1 MKYYSI
7 RNAMCSVAEN
17 FNIVIFALLD
27 SGIMSIVY
35 GNWVFTLLWYG
46 LFYSAPVQ
54 NFGVGF
60 QRNVFLKLT
69 KTSGQLFST
78 ELVRS
83 LRMQSNMRIGVRLLS
98 PELFGFYSFAN
109 SAGVGLSQSINHAFN
124 TALYPYRCDKHR
136 SAQFKKYI
144 PKVYLITCSV
154 GTLFL
159 KKAILAPFMC
169 PYYSN
174 IFGNKILWW

>member
-1 MKYYSI
+1 LVNIKVFLIQRQGNMKYYSI
-7 RNAMCSVAEN
+7 RNAMCSVAES

-35 GNWVFTLLWYG
+35 GNWVFTLLWLG

-83 LRMQSNMRIGVRLLS
+83 LRMQSNMRIGVRLLR

-109 SAGVGLSQSINHAFN
+109 SAGVGLSQLIMPLIPRFTLIGVTNTEALNSKSIS
-124 TALYPYRCDKHR
+124 LRC
-136 SAQFKKYI
+136 
-144 PKVYLITCSV
+144 T
-154 GTLFL
+154 
-159 KKAILAPFMC
+159 
-169 PYYSN
+169 
-174 IFGNKILWW
+174 

>member
-7 RNAMCSVAEN
+7 RNAMCSVAES

-83 LRMQSNMRIGVRLLS
+83 LRMQSNMRISVRLLS
-98 PELFGFYSFAN
+98 PELFVF
-109 SAGVGLSQSINHAFN
+109 
-124 TALYPYRCDKHR
+124 TALPTVLVL
-136 SAQFKKYI
+136 A
-144 PKVYLITCSV
+144 SV
-154 GTLFL
+154 
-159 KKAILAPFMC
+159 
-169 PYYSN
+169 N
-174 IFGNKILWW
+174 